1 MNADE
6 LDSLTERVRGL
17 RSDPWCGNTT
27 LFAHPFLGH
36 CTSCIRL
43 RLVHPSESSDDA
55 SESSDDAEAPLFHG
69 DALRQIARLIDVAAA
84 AHSDVIRQ

>member
-17 RSDPWCGNTT
+17 RCDPWCGNTT
-27 LFAHPFLGH
+27 RFAHPFLGH
-36 CTSCIRL
+36 CTSGIRL
-43 RLVHPSESSDDA
+43 RLVHP